1 MKRPNGGQSSH
12 TPGDDRDPDSPR
24 RWQKIPA
31 ESLWEFA
38 VELVARHRLRG
49 VAQMNRHGRETVRKF
64 IMRTVEPNLTTRR
77 AFAKLYRAFHAER
90 TMADADKS
98 KPWRTRPPRLIEV
111 LSPGKAVARAEL
123 AKILELAHRFPDEVP
138 PTADALFEWIDA
150 QVTGEYWF
158 EEYYGAIA
166 RGERDHDEESFL
178 AGEPKRKRSRRKPKS
193 KGSGD
198 TGSGEPAG
206 DEESSE

>member
-1 MKRPNGGQSSH
+1 MKRPNSGKSSH

-24 RWQKIPA
+24 RWQKILA

-49 VAQMNRHGRETVRKF
+49 VAQMTGLGRETVRKF

-138 PTADALFEWIDA
+138 ATADALFEWIDA
-150 QVTGEYWF
+150 QVMGEYWF

-193 KGSGD
+193 KGSGEA
-198 TGSGEPAG
+198 GS

>member
-1 MKRPNGGQSSH
+1 MRRDDSGKSSH

-24 RWQKIPA
+24 RWQKIPL

-38 VELVARHRLRG
+38 VELVARYRLRG
-49 VAQMNRHGRETVRKF
+49 VAEMTGLGRETVRKF
-64 IMRTVEPNLTTRR
+64 LLRSVEPNLTTRR
-77 AFAKLYRAFHAER
+77 AFATLYRAFHAER

-98 KPWRTRPPRLIEV
+98 KTWKTRPPRLIEV

-123 AKILELAHRFPDEVP
+123 AKILELANRFPDEVP

-150 QVTGEYWF
+150 QVRGEYWF
-158 EEYYGAIA
+158 DEYYGAIA

-178 AGEPKRKRSRRKPKS
+178 AGEPKRKRRRRKPKNRGS
-193 KGSGD
+193 DEARGGEESGD
-198 TGSGEPAG
+198 EPGE
-206 DEESSE
+206 